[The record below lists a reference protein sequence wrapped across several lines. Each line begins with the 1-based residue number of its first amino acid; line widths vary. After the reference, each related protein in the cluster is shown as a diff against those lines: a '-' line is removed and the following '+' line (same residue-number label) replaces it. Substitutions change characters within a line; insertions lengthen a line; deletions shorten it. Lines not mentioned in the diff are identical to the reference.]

1 MPTTYKVQNGDTY
14 STISKKVYGSEEYAS
29 LIKSANP
36 GESDTPQTGST
47 IAVPDNVDY
56 AQPKINNVQ
65 KQSDNPSITIEGKE
79 FKYWESMRITYAMD
93 TISTV
98 EFSAPFEANDPTFR
112 ATFKPFSF
120 KDVVLKI
127 GDETIF
133 TGTMVDP
140 IPNLTENK
148 KMINVSCYAKCGV
161 LNDCTPPAS
170 AYPIEANGQ
179 NLEQIANTLLKP
191 FGLKA
196 IFKDSAGA
204 VFERVECGA
213 EEKIYPFLAK
223 LAKERNIVISSDIN
237 GNLLFQ
243 KPIDTGL
250 SKAVF
255 RQGEAPLLSVTPS
268 FNPQDYFS
276 TITGVDSVIIGEAG
290 TQFTMKN
297 SKLGG
302 VIRPYTFQVKD
313 TLDSDIK
320 TTVESKVGRMLGN
333 MVAYSIQV
341 STWRDDQ
348 GKLFEPNTIVTLLA
362 PDAMVYKEYKMTIRS
377 VELNRDEEKMTA
389 TLNLIIGG
397 AFSGKLPEVLPWED

>member
-1 MPTTYKVQNGDTY
+1 MSTTYSIKKGDTFAE
-14 STISKKVYGSEEYAS
+14 IAKKVYGSEDYAN

-36 GESDTPQTGST
+36 GESDIPQIGST
-47 IAVPDNVDY
+47 IAIPDNIDY
-56 AQPKINNVQ
+56 ESPKVNNTE
-65 KQSDNPSITIEGKE
+65 KQNDNPSITINGKE

-98 EFSAPFEANDPTFR
+98 EFSAPFEAKDPVFR

-120 KDVVLKI
+120 QDVILKI
-127 GDETIF
+127 GNEVIF
-133 TGTMVDP
+133 TGTMIDP

-148 KMINVSCYAKCGV
+148 KMLNVSCYAKCGV

-170 AYPIEANGQ
+170 SYPIEANGQ
-179 NLEQIANTLLKP
+179 NLKQIANTLLKP

-196 IFKDSAGA
+196 IFKNDAGA

-223 LAKERNIVISSDIN
+223 LAKERNLVISSDID

-243 KPIDTGL
+243 KPIETGI
-250 SKAVF
+250 SKAIF

-290 TQFTMKN
+290 TQFTVKN

-320 TTVESKVGRMLGN
+320 TTVEAKVGRMLGN

-341 STWRDDQ
+341 ATWRDDQ
-348 GKLFEPNTIVTLLA
+348 GKLFNPNTIVTLLA

-377 VELNRDEEKMTA
+377 VELNRDEEKKTA

-397 AFSGKLPEVLPWED
+397 AFSGKLPEDLPWED